1 MWLCLVAYEFEMQ
14 GLLPHSRNASA
25 LTVVP
30 GLYRKIL
37 GAVFQIEARMG
48 RGRIIILKFKHI
60 FKGRSVL
67 TKFIILPNA
76 KGNQTL
82 LGTDFLSSAGLV
94 LDVKNAWW
102 YFWDNPTHKYLF
114 GEELDTTSIAE
125 KMSNN
130 TFQLREREGE
140 SLTSVQKEKLNL
152 LLKSFQNVFEPGGEA
167 TTMLELHINTGNR
180 PPISVPI
187 IFLRK
192 RGCPPKVT
200 QTPGSSSGC
209 CWNQRG
215 GCNKSLYLLF
225 ILVTNARWCHKTEY

>member
-1 MWLCLVAYEFEMQ
+1 MMEDRY
-14 GLLPHSRNASA
+14 H
-25 LTVVP
+25 P
-30 GLYRKIL
+30 GNLNT
-37 GAVFQIEARMG
+37 F
-48 RGRIIILKFKHI
+48 
-60 FKGRSVL
+60 
-67 TKFIILPNA
+67 P
-76 KGNQTL
+76 KGNIPIQYQMR
-82 LGTDFLSSAGLV
+82 DPLSDAMAVGDKGSAGLV

-167 TTMLELHINTGNR
+167 TTMLELHINMGNR

-187 IFLRK
+187 IFFVNVAVHQRSHRLLVPRQDAVGT
-192 RGCPPKVT
+192 RGED
-200 QTPGSSSGC
+200 
-209 CWNQRG
+209 
-215 GCNKSLYLLF
+215 
-225 ILVTNARWCHKTEY
+225 VTNRYIYYLFL